1 MNPYTPLPNVPLLRG
16 RESIVLDKC
25 KDKQVLHVGCV
36 DTGLLHDR
44 FAQGQLM
51 HQKLQK
57 VSNILWGMD
66 INAEGIQ
73 FLQEK
78 GFQNLFVADATELH
92 TIESWRDVIFDV
104 IVTSEVVEHL
114 SNPGLF
120 FESVKHIMKPGHTE
134 LIVTVPNAFR
144 IDTLL
149 WLLKGIE
156 FNHPDHN
163 YWFSYLTI
171 SNLVRKNGLAIR
183 EMYVYSFQ
191 SRLSGWKNIKE
202 YANPELLA
210 PSASSERQI
219 ISRQS
224 RLQGSL
230 FRLVLG
236 YFRTIPKRLL
246 VSYLYRKTPFW
257 GDGLIVVCGLDANA

>member
-1 MNPYTPLPNVPLLRG
+1 MNPYTALPKVPLLRG

-25 KDKQVLHVGCV
+25 KGKQVLHVGCV
-36 DTGLLHDR
+36 DTGLLHER
-44 FAQGQLM
+44 FVQEQLM
-51 HQKLQK
+51 HQKLHK
-57 VSNILWGMD
+57 VSSILWGMD
-66 INAEGIQ
+66 INVEGIK

-92 TIESWRDVIFDV
+92 TVESWRDITFDV

-120 FESVKHIMKPGHTE
+120 FESVKRIMKPGHTE
-134 LIVTVPNAFR
+134 LIITVPNAFR

-171 SNLVRKNGLAIR
+171 SNLVRKNGLTLH

-202 YANPELLA
+202 FTNPESLT
-210 PSASSERQI
+210 PSVTSETQV
-219 ISRQS
+219 SKRQS
-224 RLQGSL
+224 KLKGSL
-230 FRLVLG
+230 FRLIIG
-236 YFRTIPKRLL
+236 YMKTIPKRLL

-257 GDGLIVVCGLDANA
+257 GDGLIVVCGLDSNV